1 MGGRCRGTVGV
12 GGEIMSAAGCEQAF
26 ELHSHMLEQHDKALA
41 QFASIPEIINGLKFS
56 LDRLNDTIDRL
67 EEKAQT
73 QMACKATH
81 AALDALRVEQLG
93 TVRDTI
99 QSQGKSIFA
108 LEKKVDSNEKEID
121 ELRGAVR
128 FLKWA
133 IPVLVSI
140 SVACAKLIN

>member
-1 MGGRCRGTVGV
+1 M
-12 GGEIMSAAGCEQAF
+12 AAGCEQAF

-81 AALDALRVEQLG
+81 DALNSLRGEQLG
-93 TVRDTI
+93 TIRDTI
-99 QSQGKSIFA
+99 STQGKSIAA
-108 LEKKVDSNEKEID
+108 LEKKVDANAKEID

-133 IPVLVSI
+133 IPVLVTISI
-140 SVACAKLIN
+140 ACAKLIN